1 MATQNAIP
9 TIDVSAL
16 RSGGDAERRQVAR
29 QIDAACTEIGF
40 FLVTGHGVPQQL
52 IETTR
57 QRAID
62 FFALAVDE
70 KMQVQRP
77 PAKISRGYNWLG
89 DRSVAYSMGQ
99 VAPPDIQE
107 AFAFGPEG
115 IGDLMSKVDQTSAM
129 MYAPNIWPARP
140 PDFKQVM
147 LSYYDA
153 MQGLASHV
161 LRAMAMAL
169 GIDESY
175 FADKFDRQ
183 ASVTRLIRYPAVQ
196 APPLSGQ
203 LRAGVHSDYGAMT
216 FVRGDDTPG
225 GLQVK
230 HRQGGWIDVHI
241 PPDAFCCNIGDLL
254 MRWSN
259 DRWVSTLHR
268 VAVPPPEA
276 APSDRISLVFFQYP
290 NPDAVIRCFESCAGP
305 GATEKYPPITVAEHY
320 LGKLMKAGHSRLDAD
335 AKVAL
340 ADAPPRAALP
350 TQPPTQPPTHGAN
363 T

>member
-1 MATQNAIP
+1 MASDTIP
-9 TIDVSAL
+9 TIDVSPL
-16 RSGGDAERRQVAR
+16 RSGSARDRRAVSQ

-40 FLVTGHGVPQQL
+40 FMVAGHGIAQDL

-62 FFALAVDE
+62 FFALPAEE
-70 KMQVQRP
+70 KMKVQRP

-107 AFAFGPEG
+107 AFAFGPG
-115 IGDLMSKVDQTSAM
+115 RAADLADRVDQTSAQ
-129 MYAPNIWPARP
+129 MYAPNIWPQRP
-140 PDFKQVM
+140 DDFKQTM
-147 LSYYDA
+147 QAYYDA
-153 MQGLASHV
+153 MAGLAADV
-161 LRAMAMAL
+161 LRAMAVAL
-169 GIDESY
+169 DVDEGY

-183 ASVTRLIRYPAVQ
+183 ASVTRIIRYPAVTT
-196 APPLSGQ
+196 PPLPGQ
-203 LRAGVHSDYGAMT
+203 LRAGMHTDYGAMT

-230 HRQGGWIDVHI
+230 HRNGGWIDAHI
-241 PPDAFCCNIGDLL
+241 PRDGFCCNIGDLL

-268 VAVPPPEA
+268 VAVPPPDA
-276 APSDRISLVFFQYP
+276 TPSDRISLVFFQYP
-290 NPDAVIRCFESCAGP
+290 NPDAVIRCFDSCAGT
-305 GATEKYPPITVAEHY
+305 GEKYPPITVAEHY
-320 LGKLMKAGHSRLDAD
+320 LGKLMKASHSRLDAD

-340 ADAPPRAALP
+340 AQAAPRAA
-350 TQPPTQPPTHGAN
+350 QPLH
-363 T
+363 